1 MISNVSS
8 NRILLSPSCVAAVVN
23 LTAFMTQLEFL
34 LHILLPCPSF
44 GPNLGEFTDLV

>member
-8 NRILLSPSCVAAVVN
+8 NRIFFSPSCVAAVVN
-23 LTAFMTQLEFL
+23 CALMTQLEFL